1 MKNTY
6 VGGSS
11 LFSAM
16 LFQLISLQSFSVG
29 AFWHGRV
36 WPPDDCFVC
45 VCVSG
50 LNGILPDKLEASK
63 ADAFDWVY

>member
-1 MKNTY
+1 MG
-6 VGGSS
+6 V
-11 LFSAM
+11 F
-16 LFQLISLQSFSVG
+16 
-29 AFWHGRV
+29 GRQMIV
-36 WPPDDCFVC
+36 LCVC

>member
-1 MKNTY
+1 MG
-6 VGGSS
+6 V
-11 LFSAM
+11 F
-16 LFQLISLQSFSVG
+16 
-29 AFWHGRV
+29 GRQMIV
-36 WPPDDCFVC
+36 LC